1 MTSPLLTRTKMSD
14 AGVLPRRST
23 SSDQRVKLADP
34 AINVMND
41 FAREYPVTVDEDRQ
55 IDAAL
60 ADMIRLGVRALL
72 VVRERKVVG
81 FITSY
86 DIEGERP
93 LQCMQRLNYS
103 YRQDIQVG
111 HVMTSWTDLQTL
123 NWRAVKDASAGDLLE
138 VFRETDLMHFLV
150 VETAA
155 DAASCIRGLFSRTRL
170 ERQLGLPPAMS
181 AKLRPLIGF
190 NATSGAAD

>member
-41 FAREYPVTVDEDRQ
+41 FAHEYPVTVDEDRQ

-72 VVRERKVVG
+72 VVRERKVMG
-81 FITSY
+81 LITSY

-93 LQCMQRLNYS
+93 LQCMQRLSYS
-103 YRQDIQVG
+103 YRQDIQVS
-111 HVMTSWTDLQTL
+111 HVMTPWTELQTL
-123 NWRAVKDASAGDLLE
+123 SWRADLRWLARRVRGQGTHAHGASG
-138 VFRETDLMHFLV
+138 
-150 VETAA
+150 
-155 DAASCIRGLFSRTRL
+155 L
-170 ERQLGLPPAMS
+170 ERRVRQGQHAHARRLLWRHVGGPDDPPA
-181 AKLRPLIGF
+181 
-190 NATSGAAD
+190 